1 MNFNSTGGLM
11 LVGAAALWLV
21 VFIPGWVKRNE
32 VRQIRRAKNMS
43 SKAELRNAKQ
53 IASVQGGTKTAS
65 RSSRLATTR
74 RLTGTLSVTATL
86 TALALAFAAL
96 TTPAFWVGFA
106 IAATFALITATI
118 SLRAAQSQASLLE
131 TSARSRGETA
141 ARLSYKMR
149 VEAVAAS
156 LEAATQV
163 DPRAWERRPLPDQL
177 VPVGELQLPESAEVI
192 EISSVAKVEQAPE
205 FTSEDLN
212 EIMRRRRS
220 VG

>member
-11 LVGAAALWLV
+11 LLAAAALWLA

-32 VRQIRRAKNMS
+32 NRQVRRVKDMS
-43 SKAELRNAKQ
+43 SRAELRTLQK
-53 IASVQGGTKTAS
+53 ASSPKKNSRDAL

-74 RLTGTLSVTATL
+74 RL
-86 TALALAFAAL
+86 FAAL
-96 TTPAFWVGFA
+96 ASIATASSVVLAVLALSNPMLWITFA
-106 IAATFALITATI
+106 ITTTASLITMTVSMQA
-118 SLRAAQSQASLLE
+118 SHKLASLLE
-131 TSARSRGETA
+131 TSVKSRGETA

-156 LEAATQV
+156 LEAATQF
-163 DPRAWERRPLPDQL
+163 DPRAWERQPLPDQL
-177 VPVGELQLPESAEVI
+177 VPIGELQLPESAPVI
-192 EISSVAKVEQAPE
+192 EISSIARPAELSSDQL
-205 FTSEDLN
+205 D

>member
-1 MNFNSTGGLM
+1 M
-11 LVGAAALWLV
+11 LVGAAALWLI

-43 SKAELRNAKQ
+43 SKVELRNAKQ
-53 IASVQGGTKTAS
+53 LAAAQGVLKIAS
-65 RSSRLATTR
+65 RSARLATTR
-74 RLTGTLSVTATL
+74 RLTGTVSVLAATASV
-86 TALALAFAAL
+86 ALAFAAVSL
-96 TTPAFWVGFA
+96 PVLWVSFA
-106 IAATFALITATI
+106 ISATIALIAATI

-141 ARLSYKMR
+141 ARLSYKLR
-149 VEAVAAS
+149 VETIAAS

-177 VPVGELQLPESAEVI
+177 VPIGELQLPASAEVI
-192 EISSVAKVEQAPE
+192 DISSVGKVEQQAD